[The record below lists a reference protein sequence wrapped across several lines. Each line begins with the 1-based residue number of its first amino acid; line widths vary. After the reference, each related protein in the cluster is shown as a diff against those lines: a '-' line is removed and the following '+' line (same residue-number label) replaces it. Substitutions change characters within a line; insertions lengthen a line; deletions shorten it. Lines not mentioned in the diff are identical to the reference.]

1 MKIINLLK
9 IFIFNKNK
17 MSFFIND
24 FKLLIIFS
32 VIISITSLKVKVTGQ
47 KRDYCFTKTIYEEED
62 TMKISFLISSG
73 KTEQVNVTFKNK
85 DGKILYQ
92 EVTRQRG
99 EYSTDV
105 IPSGDYTLCFSPRT
119 TNQYYITFDMQVA
132 GQSAV
137 IRDLAKD
144 KEVKGIK
151 NGVMDLERLFNDFEK
166 NLKFIVDRR
175 NHHHTILKD
184 VSTSIR
190 NISTIKILII
200 ISLSIFQVF
209 IITKFFGSDKRVST
223 IKAGTKDML

>member
-1 MKIINLLK
+1 MSLLP
-9 IFIFNKNK
+9 NY
-17 MSFFIND
+17 
-24 FKLLIIFS
+24 FKLLIILTIIFS
-32 VIISITSLKVKVTGQ
+32 SSSLKVKINGIR
-47 KRDYCFTKTIYEEED
+47 KDYCFTKTIYEEED
-62 TMKISFLISSG
+62 TMKVSFLISSG

-92 EVTRQRG
+92 EVSRQRG
-99 EYSTDV
+99 EYQSDV

-119 TNQYYITFDMQVA
+119 TNQYYITFDMQVT
-132 GQSAV
+132 GQLTV
-137 IRDLAKD
+137 IKDLAKD

-151 NGVMDLERLFNDFEK
+151 NGVLDLERLFNDFEK
-166 NLKFIVDRR
+166 NLKFIADRR

-184 VSTSIR
+184 VVGSIKT
-190 NISTIKILII
+190 ISAIKILII

>member
-1 MKIINLLK
+1 
-9 IFIFNKNK
+9 
-17 MSFFIND
+17 MSFFVND
-24 FKLLIIFS
+24 FKLLIILS
-32 VIISITSLKVKVTGQ
+32 LIISITSLKVKITG
-47 KRDYCFTKTIYEEED
+47 KRRDYCFAKSIYEEED

-73 KTEQVNVTFKNK
+73 KTEPVNVTFKNK
-85 DGKILYQ
+85 EGKILYQ
-92 EVTRQRG
+92 EVSRQRG
-99 EYSTDV
+99 EYQTDV
-105 IPSGDYTLCFSPRT
+105 LPSGEYTLCFSPRST
-119 TNQYYITFDMQVA
+119 SEYYITFDIQVA
-132 GQSAV
+132 GQSTV
-137 IRDLAKD
+137 TRDLAKD

-151 NGVMDLERLFNDFEK
+151 NGVLDLERLFNDFEK

-209 IITKFFGSDKRVST
+209 IITKFFGADKRVST